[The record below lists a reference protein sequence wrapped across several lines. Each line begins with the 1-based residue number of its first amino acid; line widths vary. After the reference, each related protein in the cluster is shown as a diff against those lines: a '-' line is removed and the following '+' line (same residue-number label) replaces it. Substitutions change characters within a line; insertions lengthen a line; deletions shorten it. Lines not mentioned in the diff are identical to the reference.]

1 MNKNEREI
9 LEIAKDL
16 KELKENNPKGYEY
29 VVNFIKSK
37 SSKGDK

>member
-9 LEIAKDL
+9 LEFVKDL
-16 KELKENNPKGYEY
+16 KELKENNSQGYKY

-37 SSKGDK
+37 SSKEGK

>member
-1 MNKNEREI
+1 MNENEREI
-9 LEIAKDL
+9 LEYVKVL
-16 KELKENNPKGYEY
+16 KELKENNPEGYEY